1 MTSTEIMDRVIEIR
15 RTCNVELE
23 KLREAKLI
31 GKAEE
36 AAIEVHLEGPTKEMR
51 RLLLESDLI
60 RKFCKVSEV
69 LFSQEYL
76 DNVFKPSNVP
86 FKCKITAK
94 SIKNDP
100 EYIQC
105 PRCFFY
111 TSIVA
116 SPPNYDGL
124 CNRCCRVLV
133 NGFPDHPSVPNILST
148 LKIQNK
154 QVLEQLNM
162 RQ

>member
-1 MTSTEIMDRVIEIR
+1 MTRDEMIGRIREIR
-15 RTCNVELE
+15 NVCNVELE
-23 KLREAKLI
+23 RLREAKLI
-31 GKAEE
+31 GKSEE
-36 AAIEVHLEGPTKEMR
+36 ASVEVHLEGPIDEMR
-51 RLLLESDLI
+51 ALLLESNLI
-60 RKFCKVSEV
+60 KQVCKVSEV

-86 FKCKITAK
+86 FKCKITAR

-154 QVLEQLNM
+154 H
-162 RQ
+162 